1 MWIRLVSAIAALAA
15 VFSLWWVAQHD
26 EARSLG
32 EVTVLVVANPPSGSV
47 EDSTKGVPGSLGH
60 DACTGFSA
68 ALSPSEVEWSSATQ
82 PNGVRA
88 CRWLKSWR
96 AADLAQHALPG
107 EPHVFVHDGTI
118 SVTLDPLPPEQRV
131 GVTSFDVTI
140 TFPGEVLSVSGAAAV
155 SGSTVDWSNPDD
167 FFSGVALS
175 ASGRDRP
182 LAISL
187 LPWLA
192 GAFAVVALIGALPW
206 RRTRR
211 PRGPVGTAVAT
222 DRTESSP
229 LGAPVPRPVPAHSQA
244 GASPHVPATP
254 PVPPAG
260 HDPTSPWRP
269 PSPQ

>member
-1 MWIRLVSAIAALAA
+1 VWIRLVSAIAALAA
-15 VFSLWWVAQHD
+15 VFSGWWIAQHD

-32 EVTVLVVANPPSGSV
+32 EVTVLVVANPPSGSA

-182 LAISL
+182 LLIGL

-192 GAFAVVALIGALPW
+192 GVLAVIALVGALPW
-206 RRTRR
+206 TRTSSAR
-211 PRGPVGTAVAT
+211 GTAGAADDT
-222 DRTESSP
+222 NRNESP
-229 LGAPVPRPVPAHSQA
+229 PPGPPVPGSVSAGRQV
-244 GASPHVPATP
+244 GASPKP
-254 PVPPAG
+254 PTIAAVPPAG
-260 HDPTSPWRP
+260 HDPASPWRP

>member
-1 MWIRLVSAIAALAA
+1 LVSAIAAVAA
-15 VFSLWWVAQHD
+15 VLSLWWVAQHD

-32 EVTVLVVANPPSGSV
+32 EVTVLVVANPPSGSA
-47 EDSTKGVPGSLGH
+47 EDSAAGVPGSLEH
-60 DACTGFSA
+60 DACAGFSA

-96 AADLAQHALPG
+96 VADLVRRSVPS
-107 EPHVFVHDGTI
+107 EPRVVVHDGTI
-118 SVTLDPLPPEQRV
+118 SVTLDPLLPEQQV
-131 GVTSFDVTI
+131 GITTFEVTI
-140 TFPGEVLSVSGAAAV
+140 TFPGEILSASGAGAV
-155 SGSTVDWSNPDD
+155 SGSTVTWSNPGD

-182 LAISL
+182 LLIGL

-192 GAFAVVALIGALPW
+192 GAFAVIALVGALP
-206 RRTRR
+206 RRRADR
-211 PRGPVGTAVAT
+211 ARGPVGAA
-222 DRTESSP
+222 DDSSRQDSSP
-229 LGAPVPRPVPAHSQA
+229 QGAPVAGPGPAGRRD
-244 GASPHVPATP
+244 GASPRLPAVAA
-254 PVPPAG
+254 VPPAG

>member
-1 MWIRLVSAIAALAA
+1 VWIRLVSAIAAVAA
-15 VFSLWWVAQHD
+15 VFSVWWVAQHD

-82 PNGVRA
+82 PNGMRA

-96 AADLAQHALPG
+96 VADLARHAVPG
-107 EPHVFVHDGTI
+107 EPHVFVHDGTV
-118 SVTLDPLPPEQRV
+118 SVTLDPLLPEQRV
-131 GVTSFDVTI
+131 GVTTFDVTI
-140 TFPGEVLSVSGAAAV
+140 TFPGEVVSYSGAGAV
-155 SGSTVDWSNPDD
+155 SDSTVDWSNPGD

-182 LAISL
+182 LLISL

-192 GAFAVVALIGALPW
+192 AVLAAIALVGALPW
-206 RRTRR
+206 RRASRV
-211 PRGPVGTAVAT
+211 RGPAAAAGGTSY
-222 DRTESSP
+222 REPSP
-229 LGAPVPRPVPAHSQA
+229 LGAPAPEPGSAGSQDAATSTLPAA
-244 GASPHVPATP
+244 VIP
-254 PVPPAG
+254 PTG